1 MTPPSD
7 RPPTLAQELGARAQ
21 ALETAL
27 EHAVGER
34 LEQGL
39 HAAEE
44 SIVRRYGA
52 RALGGVRLAL
62 RIAGWLLVAA
72 FFAFGL
78 LLIALRTW
86 LLPDIDAMRPR
97 IEAIASSALATPVK
111 IGRIEARWH
120 GVNPVLAMNDVR
132 ILAKRGESVVLAL
145 PRIEGTLSWTSLP
158 TLQPR
163 FARLRIHA
171 PELEVALLTGGA
183 VSVAG
188 IVLDPQRE
196 GGEGQVLD
204 WLLAQNELVVRNAR
218 VVLRDER
225 AMPARE
231 IAFAD
236 SDFRFESGFGNHEF
250 GLRLVPPSSLA
261 APVDVRGDF
270 RSAPFGR
277 KSDFRRWSGR
287 LFAQVDYVDL
297 AQLNQWV
304 AAPFEVRRAH
314 GALRVWLRIDEAEMI
329 SATADLAL
337 KDVDT
342 RLAKDLE
349 PLRMSSFQGR
359 IAQQRWGDEAR
370 GGQRIG
376 LESVT
381 FVLADGRQFPPLDL
395 NTRYTRAAGGHPQQV
410 EIDGSRIDL
419 PSLAGISTHLPL
431 PRAIRAAIGR
441 FAPAGRLADF
451 SIRWDGPEPELHT
464 LTAQARFDNLSLA
477 AAPAANESDIGR
489 PGFERLSG
497 TLQVDRGSGTL
508 KLAARDAA
516 LTLPGVLRER
526 VAFDQ
531 ISADVRWKSGE
542 QAEVRLDALQLASAD
557 LELAASG
564 SWRRSGGGPGVAD
577 FTGRISRLEAR
588 AAHRYLPRG
597 IGDGTLDWLR
607 YALLDGRLDE
617 GSFVLRGD
625 LARFPFVAPAE
636 GEFRAGGR
644 VRGVVLDVVPEV
656 GPDGQRAAVSH
667 WPLLRDIDADLQFDR
682 RSMTLRARR
691 GTIGGA
697 RIGETTARIPDLGHD
712 TTLEVAGVVNGAL
725 ADMLAYVNASPVVQ
739 WTGGITRDI
748 EARGDARLDLRLDI
762 PLAGA
767 AAARVNGKL
776 QLQGND
782 LSLTGVPPFSRVTG
796 TFGFD
801 ERGIRFSN
809 LAAGFLGGQ
818 ARFDGSTRADGSIVI
833 TATGVATAAGL
844 KRAADAGIAQRV
856 LERAQGS
863 ARYTASI
870 TARDGGYTTQ
880 VDSDLVGLAFEGLAP
895 LRKSAAE
902 TLPLRLDHISSGGH
916 DELRVTA
923 GKLFGI
929 HLERRRERDALRLVR
944 GVVAINEPAN
954 LPESGLLVLIAA
966 PRVDVAAWSQWL
978 GVDLGADGAAAGS
991 ADSSLRVDHAALRTP
1006 ELVIGRRSFRNV
1018 TLGAT
1023 RTVAGGYDTNVVSDG
1038 VVGHIGWRPGSPGGS
1053 GGLGHVTARLSKL
1066 VIPAGKKSEVVDVLQ
1081 APARQLPSFE
1091 VAIENFE
1098 MGALKL
1104 GQLELTAT
1112 NSMSGSVAAWNLS
1125 RLTVT
1130 NPDLKVTAQGDWTPG
1145 ATGVRV
1151 MRLGFAFDTRDVGA
1165 ALGRFGIPGAVAGG
1179 HGKLDG
1185 KLEWTGS
1192 PLDIDYA
1199 TLSGTLGLLVEDG
1212 RFLRVDNR
1220 GAGRLLTLL
1229 SLQSLSRTLLADT
1242 RDTFGE
1248 GFAFSTIRADATVT
1262 RGVLATENF
1271 SMTGA
1276 SAAAL
1281 ISGSVDLRT
1290 EAQNLHL
1297 VVLPEIDASTA
1308 ALAVGI
1314 ANPIVG
1320 LGALLANM
1328 VLRAP
1333 LSRAFALEY
1342 DITGTINDPVITRRG
1357 RVAANTPE
1365 TPK

>member
-7 RPPTLAQELGARAQ
+7 RPPTLARELGARAQ
-21 ALETAL
+21 ALEAAL

-44 SIVRRYGA
+44 SIARRYGA
-52 RALGGVRLAL
+52 HALAGVRLAL
-62 RIAGWLLVAA
+62 RIGGWLLVAA

-97 IEAIASSALATPVK
+97 IEAVASSLLATPVT

-132 ILAKRGESVVLAL
+132 ILGKHGESVVLAL

-171 PELEVALLTGGA
+171 PELEVALLAGGA

-196 GGEGQVLD
+196 GGDGQVLD

-225 AMPARE
+225 TAPARE
-231 IAFAD
+231 IVFAD

-314 GALRVWLRIDEAEMI
+314 GAIRAWLRIDEAEMI

-359 IAQQRWGDEAR
+359 IVQQRWGDEAR

-395 NTRYTRAAGGHPQQV
+395 NTRYTRAADGHPQRI
-410 EIDGSRIDL
+410 EIDGSRVDL
-419 PSLAGISTHLPL
+419 PSLAGITTHLPL
-431 PRAIRAAIGR
+431 PRAIRTAIER
-441 FAPAGRLADF
+441 YAPSGRLADF
-451 SIRWDGPEPELHT
+451 SIRWDGAEPELHT

-477 AAPAANESDIGR
+477 AAPAADEGAIGR

-497 TLQVDRGSGTL
+497 TIQVDRGSGSL
-508 KLAARDAA
+508 KLASRDAA
-516 LTLPGVLRER
+516 LTLPGVLQER

-531 ISADVRWKSGE
+531 IAAEVRWKSGE
-542 QAEVRLDALQLASAD
+542 QAELRLDALQLANAD

-564 SWRRSGGGPGVAD
+564 SWRRSGTGPGIAD
-577 FTGRISRLEAR
+577 FTGRIGRLEAR
-588 AAHRYLPRG
+588 AAHRYLPRA
-597 IGDGTLDWLR
+597 IGVGTLDWLR

-656 GPDGQRAAVSH
+656 GPDGQRAAVPH
-667 WPLLRDIDADLQFDR
+667 WPLLRDIDADLQFER
-682 RSMTLRARR
+682 RSMTIRARR
-691 GTIGGA
+691 GVIGGA
-697 RIGETTARIPDLGHD
+697 RIGETTARIPELGHGA
-712 TTLEVAGVVNGAL
+712 TLEVAGVVTGAL
-725 ADMLAYVNASPVVQ
+725 ADMLAYVNTSPVVQ

-767 AAARVNGKL
+767 TAARVNGKL

-782 LSLTGVPPFSRVTG
+782 LSLAGVPPFSRVTG

-818 ARFDGSTRADGSIVI
+818 ARLDGSTRTDGSIVI
-833 TATGVATAAGL
+833 NATGVATAAGL
-844 KRAADAGIAQRV
+844 KRTADAGLVQRV

-863 ARYTASI
+863 ARYAASV
-870 TARDGGYTTQ
+870 TVRDGGYTTQ
-880 VDSDLVGLAFEGLAP
+880 VDSDLVGLAFEGLPP

-902 TLPLRLDHISSGGH
+902 ALPLRLDHSSKDGR
-916 DELRVTA
+916 DELRVAA
-923 GKLFGI
+923 GKLFGM
-929 HLERRRERDALRLVR
+929 HLERRRERDGLRLTR

-954 LPESGLLVLIAA
+954 LPENGLLVLVAV
-966 PRVDVAAWSQWL
+966 PRLDVAAWNQWL
-978 GVDLGADGAAAGS
+978 GLDLSTGAPTAAADS
-991 ADSSLRVDHAALRTP
+991 ALRVDHFALRTP
-1006 ELVIGRRSFRNV
+1006 ELVLERRIFRNV
-1018 TLGAT
+1018 TLGAS
-1023 RTVAGGYDTNVVSDG
+1023 RTASGGYDANVVSDG
-1038 VVGHIGWRPGSPGGS
+1038 IVGHIGWRPGPAGGS

-1081 APARQLPSFE
+1081 TPTRQLPSFE

-1112 NSMSGSVAAWNLS
+1112 NSMSGNVAAWNLS

-1130 NPDLKVTAQGDWTPG
+1130 NPDLKLTAQGDWAPG
-1145 ATGVRV
+1145 ATGARI
-1151 MRLGFAFDTRDVGA
+1151 MRIGFAFDTRDAGA

-1199 TLSGTLGLLVEDG
+1199 TLSGKLGLLVEDG

-1248 GFAFSTIRADATVT
+1248 GFAFSAIRADATVT
-1262 RGVLATENF
+1262 RGVLSTENF

-1365 TPK
+1365 TPR